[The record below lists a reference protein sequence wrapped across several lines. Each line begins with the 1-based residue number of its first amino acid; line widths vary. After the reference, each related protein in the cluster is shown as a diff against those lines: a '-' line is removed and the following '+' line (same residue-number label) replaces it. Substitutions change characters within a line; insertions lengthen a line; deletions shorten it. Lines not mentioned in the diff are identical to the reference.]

1 MLLANLLAS
10 GISDWTLKL
19 IICIPSLIISVICAI
34 FIIIVIMLQPSN
46 SDGISALNGQQE
58 TFFADKKNK
67 SKTLESK
74 LRRLTVISIVIMA
87 VCMIAFCIAQFHI
100 G

>member
-1 MLLANLLAS
+1 MLANLLM
-10 GISDWTLKL
+10 DNWTLKM
-19 IICIPSLIISVICAI
+19 IICVPSVILAVLCAI

-58 TFFADKKNK
+58 TFFADKK

-74 LRRLTVISIVIMA
+74 LKRLTVITIVVMA
-87 VCMIAFCIAQFHI
+87 ICMIAFCVAQFYL
-100 G
+100 

>member
-1 MLLANLLAS
+1 MLANLLM
-10 GISDWTLKL
+10 DNWTLKM
-19 IICIPSLIISVICAI
+19 IICVPSVILAVLCAI

-74 LRRLTVISIVIMA
+74 LKRLTVITIVVMA
-87 VCMIAFCIAQFHI
+87 ICMVAFCVVQFYL
-100 G
+100 

>member
-1 MLLANLLAS
+1 MLLANLLAGGLDS
-10 GISDWTLKL
+10 WTLKL

-74 LRRLTVISIVIMA
+74 LRRLTVISITIMA
-87 VCMIAFCIAQFHI
+87 VCMIAFCVAQFYI

>member
-1 MLLANLLAS
+1 MLLANLLAGGLDS
-10 GISDWTLKL
+10 WTLKL

-74 LRRLTVISIVIMA
+74 LRRLTVISITIRA
-87 VCMIAFCIAQFHI
+87 VCMIAFCVAQFYI

>member
-1 MLLANLLAS
+1 MLFNLLDNWA
-10 GISDWTLKL
+10 LKMA
-19 IICIPSLIISVICAI
+19 ICIPSVVIAVLCAI

-46 SDGISALNGQQE
+46 SEGISALNGQQE

-74 LRRLTVISIVIMA
+74 LRKLTVVTIAVMA
-87 VCMIAFCIAQFHI
+87 VCMIAFCVAQFYL
-100 G
+100 

>member
-1 MLLANLLAS
+1 MLLANLLAGGLDS
-10 GISDWTLKL
+10 WTLKL

-74 LRRLTVISIVIMA
+74 LRRLTVISIAIMA
-87 VCMIAFCIAQFHI
+87 VCMIAFCVAQFYV